1 LTAGLYAARARLN
14 TKLIEKLSPGG
25 QVLNTDWVE
34 NYPGFPEGI
43 SGFELMDKMREQA
56 ERFDLDIA
64 YGEVTSLERKGDR
77 IQINLTDGEVL
88 SKTVIIATGTVPN
101 KLGVPGE
108 EEMIGRGVSY
118 CATCDGPFYRDMEVL
133 VVGGGDTAVEEAIF
147 LTRFASTVH
156 LCHRRDELR
165 ATGILR
171 ERILSEPKVKIHWS
185 TAVNEIEA
193 DSNNQ
198 VTAAVIK
205 DLKTDKTFKQPVHG
219 VFLFVGTTPATDFLT
234 GFVELNDRGFV
245 KTDLELATS
254 QPGVWAT
261 GDVRSKYLRQIAT
274 AVGDGATAAYNVE
287 KYIQEKFHSP

>member
-77 IQINLTDGEVL
+77 
-88 SKTVIIATGTVPN
+88 
-101 KLGVPGE
+101 
-108 EEMIGRGVSY
+108 VSY